1 MIKRMNK
8 KNTHNPQNNMLKAMA
23 SKMLFTSNGNIIDSQ
38 NIRTTTT
45 TFATQ
50 NKRLTDKP

>member
-1 MIKRMNK
+1 
-8 KNTHNPQNNMLKAMA
+8 MA

-50 NKRLTDKP
+50 NKRLTDKPKEKLCIFTFDCVKQKKYP